1 MSFFVLFSLH
11 IKYLSQKFFSFT
23 FILLT
28 DFSINSII
36 YLHNYIGKVCALPSV
51 VKECIVKSKKLLTFI
66 IVVAVLVVITAVF
79 ASVFAVRQIMP
90 VYHSFD
96 GGQMGSVKGA
106 PTANDVLQFTK
117 GQSILFLSKEE
128 VINQL
133 NEAFPE
139 WHAIGIVKSFPN
151 ILEVHFVKRVAVV
164 KVKIGG
170 VDVFLDSF
178 GFVVDAP
185 TDEGVRLNVTSALEE
200 PILTTINEKGQK
212 LQFASDTNNLRLQ
225 YVLESMMALWQC
237 KADIEN
243 IPTIL
248 GKQDNVFTFD
258 EKSTT
263 MTITTGVGAKI
274 RIMDPSTTLTD
285 KLINA
290 FSVYCDESY
299 DLQKAGVIINVYPD
313 GKVTRADDSVIAK

>member
-1 MSFFVLFSLH
+1 M
-11 IKYLSQKFFSFT
+11 
-23 FILLT
+23 
-28 DFSINSII
+28 
-36 YLHNYIGKVCALPSV
+36 
-51 VKECIVKSKKLLTFI
+51 KSKKLLTFI
-66 IVVAVLVVITAVF
+66 IVVAVLVVITVVF

-96 GGQMGSVKGA
+96 GGQMGSVNGA

-139 WHAIGIVKSFPN
+139 WHAIGVVKTFPN

-164 KVKIGG
+164 RVQIGG

-185 TDEGVRLNVTSALEE
+185 TDDGVRLNVTSALED
-200 PILTTINEKGQK
+200 PILANVNEKGQK
-212 LQFASDTNNLRLQ
+212 LQFASEINNLRLQ

-237 KADIEN
+237 KAEIEN

-248 GKQDNVFTFD
+248 GKQNNVFTFD
-258 EKSTT
+258 EKGT

-285 KLINA
+285 KLIKA